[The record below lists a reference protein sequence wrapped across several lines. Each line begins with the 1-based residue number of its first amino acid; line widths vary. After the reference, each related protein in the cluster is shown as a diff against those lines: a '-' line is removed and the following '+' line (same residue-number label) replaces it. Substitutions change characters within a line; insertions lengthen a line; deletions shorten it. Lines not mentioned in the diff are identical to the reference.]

1 MATAAPPDGWKGWAV
16 EEKKRLLLKLRESRL
31 GTWRDTARADQLPPA
46 EWETL
51 LLMGGRGSGKT
62 WAGAHILKEEIDA
75 DPALESE
82 GPGVWAAVA
91 PTFADARNKCIEG
104 ESGLLAA
111 FHTNRSEV
119 EKGISP
125 TVKTWNR
132 SIGEMV
138 LLNGQKILIDG
149 ADNGAARIQGE
160 NLRGVWCD
168 ELGLWKLWEMAFD
181 EAIAYALRKGQS
193 RIIATGTP
201 KRDRPARAL
210 IKRLMADEHVT
221 TRRLLTRDNW
231 AYLSE
236 PFKRRVLRTAN
247 TSLGQQEL
255 EGIML
260 DEAEGAL
267 WRREWIDLG
276 RVLQG
281 PDVYRRRVLALDPSD
296 GLDQSDEQAWCLAG
310 IGEDRHIYVAQ
321 SEGMRTTPLDWLTK
335 AVALAHSVNATIIV
349 EKNHGGKF
357 LTDLLDQ
364 AMKESGIRVPYKE
377 VTASDGKR
385 TRAEPSAMLYEQ
397 GANTKDPV
405 VHHIGNLPELED
417 QMVNWTGEPG
427 VASPDRMDAAVWAL
441 SELMDYSER
450 PTVKTLVV

>member
-1 MATAAPPDGWKGWAV
+1 MSIASPPDWRGWEAD
-16 EEKKRLLLKLRESRL
+16 EKKRLLRRLREDRFD
-31 GTWRDTARADQLPPA
+31 WRKTARLDQLPPA
-46 EWETL
+46 DDWETVL
-51 LLMGGRGSGKT
+51 LLGGRGSGKT
-62 WAGAHILKEEIDA
+62 WSGAHMLREEIENDPVFA
-75 DPALESE
+75 DE

-111 FHTNRSEV
+111 FHTTRAEV

-168 ELGLWKLWEMAFD
+168 EIGLWKMWETAFD
-181 EAIAYALRKGQS
+181 ESIGYALRKGHS
-193 RIIATGTP
+193 RTIATGTP

-210 IKRLMADEHVT
+210 IKRLMGDEHVVS
-221 TRRLLTRDNW
+221 RRLLTRDNW
-231 AYLSE
+231 GNLSE
-236 PFKRRVLRTAN
+236 PFKRRVLRTSN

-267 WRREWIDLG
+267 WKREWIDLG

-281 PDVYRRRVLALDPSD
+281 PEVYRRRVLALDPSD
-296 GLDQSDEQAWCLAG
+296 GNDESDEQAWCLAG
-310 IGEDRHIYVAQ
+310 IGEDRHIYVSD
-321 SEGMRTTPLDWLTK
+321 SEGMRTSPHDWLTK
-335 AVALAHSVNATIIV
+335 AIALAHRTHAQIVV
-349 EKNHGGKF
+349 EKNHGGEF
-357 LTDLLDQ
+357 LVDLLKQ
-364 AMKESGIRVPYKE
+364 AMKDSGLKVPFKM

-385 TRAEPSAMLYEQ
+385 TRAEPVAMLYEQ
-397 GANTKDPV
+397 GANTGDPV
-405 VHHIGNLPELED
+405 VHHIGDHPELED
-417 QMVNWTGEPG
+417 QLRNWTGELG
-427 VASPDRMDAAVWAL
+427 VASPDQLDSMVWAL
-441 SELMDYSER
+441 SELMDYADK
-450 PTVKTLVV
+450 PAVKTLVV